1 MYDAR
6 QLAVEQIGAV
16 LGWPHLGLSGARHD
30 DAAGLPGRDRTD
42 SH

>member
-6 QLAVEQIGAV
+6 ELTAEQIGAV
-16 LGWPHLGLSGARHD
+16 LGWPHLGLSGAGHD
-30 DAAGLPGRDRTD
+30 DAAGLPGRDRTG